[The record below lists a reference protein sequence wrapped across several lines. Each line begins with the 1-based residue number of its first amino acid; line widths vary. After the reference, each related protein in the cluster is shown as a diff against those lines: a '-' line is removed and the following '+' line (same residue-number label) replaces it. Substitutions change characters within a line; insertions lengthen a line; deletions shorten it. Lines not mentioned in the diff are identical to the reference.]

1 MFYDTIKKYYQLGLY
16 NDANLDLFV
25 SIKWITSEQKEEI
38 VASKQTA

>member
-16 NDANLDLFV
+16 NDTNLDLFV

-38 VASKQTA
+38 VASNQTA